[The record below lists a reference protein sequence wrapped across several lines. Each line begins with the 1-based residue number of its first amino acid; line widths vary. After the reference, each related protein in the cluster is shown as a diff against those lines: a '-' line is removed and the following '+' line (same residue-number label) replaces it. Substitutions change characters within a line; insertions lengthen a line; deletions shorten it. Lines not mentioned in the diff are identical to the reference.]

1 VRNKAFVDEVLG
13 GWLAER
19 TNAEIIDV
27 LGGKVSVGPVRRA
40 RDWVD
45 DPHVA
50 AREMLVRVDHPHHRP
65 TVQLGC
71 PIKFTA
77 TPSGIYRR
85 PPFLDEHGDEL
96 RGELQERPRSGP
108 AGT

>member
-1 VRNKAFVDEVLG
+1 MRNKAFVDEVLG
-13 GWLAER
+13 GWLAAR
-19 TNAEIIDV
+19 TNAEIVEV
-27 LGGKVSVGPVRRA
+27 LGGKVSVGPVRKA

-50 AREMLVRVDHPHHRP
+50 ARQMLVRVDHPHHRP
-65 TVQLGC
+65 TVQLNC

-85 PPFLDEHGDEL
+85 PPSSTSTARSCGPSC
-96 RGELQERPRSGP
+96 RATPRSP
-108 AGT
+108 DD